1 MSLLIQS
8 ENRRRKE
15 AMEALASDI
24 AHPGDKDEDNITT
37 SIRVALER
45 GWNSQAKGSN
55 FIDVLNETKKKKL
68 IEIDRICSRHYSD
81 FLESINHLTE
91 MQESA
96 HKLTQLV
103 AIVDKDFSTIG
114 ALFHKVILDFLY
126 VSSNLLILYCHLKIV
141 LF

>member
-1 MSLLIQS
+1 MSSLLLQ

-15 AMEALASDI
+15 AMEALVSDI
-24 AHPGDKDEDNITT
+24 AHPGNENDEDNITS
-37 SIRVALER
+37 SIRIALER
-45 GWNSQAKGSN
+45 GWNSQSKGSN

-68 IEIDRICSRHYSD
+68 IEIDRICFRHYSD

-96 HKLTQLV
+96 HKLTQLI

-114 ALFHKVILDFLY
+114 ALFHKV
-126 VSSNLLILYCHLKIV
+126 VYCFI
-141 LF
+141 

>member
-24 AHPGDKDEDNITT
+24 AHPNEKDEDNITT

-55 FIDVLNETKKKKL
+55 FIDVLNEAKKKKL
-68 IEIDRICSRHYSD
+68 VELDRICYRHYSD

-96 HKLTQLV
+96 HTLTQLV
-103 AIVDKDFSTIG
+103 TMVDRDFSTVG
-114 ALFHKVILDFLY
+114 AMFHKVIY
-126 VSSNLLILYCHLKIV
+126 IV
-141 LF
+141 LKTNTNISY

>member
-1 MSLLIQS
+1 MSVLIQS
-8 ENRRRKE
+8 DNRRRKE

-68 IEIDRICSRHYSD
+68 IELDRICYRHYSD

-91 MQESA
+91 MQDSA
-96 HKLTQLV
+96 HTLTELV
-103 AIVDKDFSTIG
+103 SMVHKDFSTVG
-114 ALFHKVILDFLY
+114 TMFHKVLHIY
-126 VSSNLLILYCHLKIV
+126 YNN
-141 LF
+141 